1 MKQTKWY
8 NQNINVNGEGS
19 KASVYKTCFARYGI
33 VFQNVSSRISQW
45 EFEKARICKWI
56 LRHDGNSKRN
66 DLTRWMGQKMIC
78 LDKIKEE
85 EFDENEKEIIDIDS
99 DSADELDEL
108 EDDELNNDLY

>member
-1 MKQTKWY
+1 MVKSFRIQNKLNYKNCDRLREKWNIWTSSDKFSYTK
-8 NQNINVNGEGS
+8 V
-19 KASVYKTCFARYGI
+19 
-33 VFQNVSSRISQW
+33 
-45 EFEKARICKWI
+45 
-56 LRHDGNSKRN
+56 
-66 DLTRWMGQKMIC
+66 TRWMGQKMIC